1 MEKNPDNK
9 EKNTKVK
16 KKKKT
21 KGKILDRVIIVF
33 LTLALIGG
41 VTIFGILANIVSSVD
56 TKDLPSKIVSKEP
69 SEIYGKRDGKTV
81 SMGEIGGESRENITY
96 EQIPQVTID
105 AFLAIEDSRFYSHN
119 GFDLPR
125 FISSALNNLREG
137 DLSQGGSTLTMQ
149 AIDNYIMKPQEE
161 ADNKNGIYYNS
172 LEKIEN
178 KIKEIYLSMTLE
190 TGMSKEDIITSYLN
204 QINFGQHARGIQKG
218 AEYYFGKNVEDLNL
232 SESAFLAGVINAP
245 NAFNPYNGVV
255 TTTKEDG
262 TTYTINY
269 YKDATERRDAT
280 LYQMYN
286 HGYITEEEYKLA
298 KTTKLAFQLDGGSSS
313 TSDNAY
319 NAIIAQ
325 VAKEVQKATGNDP
338 YTTPMK
344 IYTSIDLD
352 AQEEAEKICS
362 GEGINYLDN
371 KYFQLGFTL
380 LNNQTGEI
388 TAIGPGLNVDYT
400 TGNWKDQAS
409 ELHQPGSSIKPVID
423 YALTFDKLGWSTA
436 HTLNDEAIDMG
447 GGNML
452 RNADG
457 TYKGKVSM
465 EQAVTESLN
474 PPAINSLKALIEEI
488 GTSGVTDYL
497 NAAGFTDTA
506 GNPLKSEDF
515 NLGYGIGGSN
525 MYASTTD
532 MAAAYA
538 AFANGGYYIEP
549 HMVTKIEY
557 KDGSKTETPAY
568 EKVQIMSE
576 QAAYMMSDLLNKAV
590 SGSYSVQGAFLR
602 DLMDSSYT
610 VYGKTGTTNW
620 GVNNYGIDELA
631 MKDNWMIGYT
641 SNYVCATWTGF
652 DITGKEEDAYT
663 AYMTYNDLLNTR
675 TPGTI
680 NHLML
685 KTVSSG
691 SGPIQR
697 PSGLSEITVLKGEY
711 PYKIAPK
718 GTKDAITGLIKTE
731 YVKDLKEATIT
742 PPNSLVSF
750 KVDKVNLNGTDI
762 VFTFGAYPGDAN
774 SDMIKTYGDIVYRVT
789 IKVDGSVVKDETYTT
804 TTGTITGAIPE
815 GKTGTVCGFY
825 QYKNSTDSNAKSN
838 EICTDISATA
848 AISKDTL
855 NTQISTA
862 QALVSTDY
870 TPESWAALQSA
881 LATAN
886 ITQSST
892 TATQQEVDTAAVTL
906 KNAID
911 ALVKATTPEIPDT
924 ETQQPTV

>member
-9 EKNTKVK
+9 VKNNKVK
-16 KKKKT
+16 KKKIS

-41 VTIFGILANIVSSVD
+41 VTIFGVFAKIISSVD

-69 SEIYGKRDGKTV
+69 SEIFGLREGKPV

-161 ADNKNGIYYNS
+161 ADNKNGIYYS
-172 LEKIEN
+172 SMDKIVN
-178 KIKEIYLSMTLE
+178 KIKEIYQSMVLE
-190 TGMSKEDIITSYLN
+190 NDMSKEDIITSYLN

-255 TTTKEDG
+255 TITNEDG
-262 TTYTINY
+262 SSKTTNY

-280 LYQMYN
+280 LYQMFN
-286 HGYITEEEYKLA
+286 HGYITEDEYKLA
-298 KTTKLAFQLDGGSSS
+298 KSTKLAFQLNGGSSS
-313 TSDNAY
+313 SRDNAY
-319 NAIIAQ
+319 NAIVVQ
-325 VAKEVQKATGNDP
+325 VAKEVMKQTGDDP

-352 AQEEAEKICS
+352 AQEQAEAICA
-362 GEGINYLDN
+362 GEGISYMDN

-436 HTLNDEAIDMG
+436 HTLKDEAIDMG
-447 GGNML
+447 SGNML

-457 TYKGKVSM
+457 TYRGEVSM

-474 PPAINSLKALIEEI
+474 PPAIKALKAVIEEI
-488 GTSGVTDYL
+488 GVSGVTDYL
-497 NAAGFTDTA
+497 NASGFTDTL
-506 GNPLKSEDF
+506 GNPLKSDDF

-549 HMVTKIEY
+549 HLVTKIEY
-557 KDGSKTETPAY
+557 KDGSKTESPAY

-590 SGSYSVQGAFLR
+590 SGTYSVQGAFLR

-610 VYGKTGTTNW
+610 AYGKTGTTNW
-620 GVNNYGIDELA
+620 GVNEYGIDELA

-652 DITGKEEDAYT
+652 DITGKEADAST
-663 AYMTYNDLLNTR
+663 AYMTYNDLLSTR

-685 KTVSSG
+685 KSVSNG

-697 PSGLSEITVLKGEY
+697 PSGLSEVTVMKGQY

-718 GTKDAITGLIKTE
+718 GAKDAITGLIKTE

-742 PPNSLVSF
+742 PPDSLVSF
-750 KVDKVNLNGTDI
+750 KVDKVDLNGTDI
-762 VFTFGAYPGDAN
+762 VFTFGAYPGDVN

-789 IKVDGSVVKDETYTT
+789 IKVDGSIVKDETYTST
-804 TTGTITGAIPE
+804 SGTITGAIPE

-825 QYKNSTDSNAKSN
+825 QYKNSTDDKAKSN
-838 EICTDISATA
+838 EICTDISASVA
-848 AISKDTL
+848 VNKDVL
-855 NTQISTA
+855 NTQITVA
-862 QALVSTDY
+862 QALINTDY
-870 TPESWAALQSA
+870 TPESWAAMQSA
-881 LATAN
+881 LASAN
-886 ITQSST
+886 ITQSSS
-892 TATQQEVDTAAVTL
+892 TATQGEVDTAASTL

-911 ALVKATTPEIPDT
+911 ALVRTTPSDDGE
-924 ETQQPTV
+924 QPSPVI

>member
-9 EKNTKVK
+9 VKNNKA

-21 KGKILDRVIIVF
+21 SKGKILDRVIIVF

-41 VTIFGILANIVSSVD
+41 VTIFGVFAKIISSVD
-56 TKDLPSKIVSKEP
+56 TKGLPDKIVSKEP
-69 SEIYGKRDGKTV
+69 SEIFGLREGKPV

-161 ADNKNGIYYNS
+161 ADNKNGIYYS
-172 LEKIEN
+172 SMDKIVN
-178 KIKEIYLSMTLE
+178 KIKEIYQSMVLE
-190 TGMSKEDIITSYLN
+190 NDMSKEDIITSYLN

-255 TTTKEDG
+255 TITNEDG
-262 TTYTINY
+262 SSKTTNY
-269 YKDATERRDAT
+269 YKDATERRDVT
-280 LYQMYN
+280 LYQMFN
-286 HGYITEEEYKLA
+286 HGYITEDEYKLA
-298 KTTKLAFQLDGGSSS
+298 KSTKLAFQLNGGSSS
-313 TSDNAY
+313 SRDNAY
-319 NAIIAQ
+319 NAIVVQ
-325 VAKEVQKATGNDP
+325 VAKEVMKQTGDDP

-352 AQEEAEKICS
+352 AQEQAEAICA
-362 GEGINYLDN
+362 GEGISYMDN

-400 TGNWKDQAS
+400 TGNWKDQAT

-436 HTLNDEAIDMG
+436 HTLKDEAIDMG
-447 GGNML
+447 SGNML

-457 TYKGKVSM
+457 TYRGEVSM

-474 PPAINSLKALIEEI
+474 PPAINALKAVIGEI
-488 GTSGVTDYL
+488 GVSGVTDYL
-497 NAAGFTDTA
+497 NAAGFTDTL
-506 GNPLKSEDF
+506 GNSLQSDDF

-549 HMVTKIEY
+549 HLVTKIEY
-557 KDGSKTETPAY
+557 KDGSKTESPAY

-590 SGSYSVQGAFLR
+590 SGTYSVQGAFLR

-610 VYGKTGTTNW
+610 AYGKTGTSNW
-620 GVNNYGIDELA
+620 GVNEYGIDELA

-652 DITGKEEDAYT
+652 DITGKEADAST
-663 AYMTYNDLLNTR
+663 AYMTYNDLLSTR

-685 KTVSSG
+685 KSVSSG

-697 PSGLSEITVLKGEY
+697 PSGLSEVTVMKGQY

-718 GTKDAITGLIKTE
+718 GAKDAITGLIKTE

-742 PPNSLVSF
+742 PPDSLVNF
-750 KVDKVNLNGTDI
+750 KVDKVDLNGTDI
-762 VFTFGAYPGDAN
+762 VFTFGAYPGDVN

-789 IKVDGSVVKDETYTT
+789 IKVDGSIVKDETYTST
-804 TTGTITGAIPE
+804 SGTITGAIPE

-825 QYKNSTDSNAKSN
+825 QYKNSTDDKAKSN
-838 EICTDISATA
+838 EICTDISASVA
-848 AISKDTL
+848 VNKDVL
-855 NTQISTA
+855 NTQITAA
-862 QALVSTDY
+862 QALINTDY
-870 TPESWAALQSA
+870 TPESWAAMQSA
-881 LATAN
+881 LASAN
-886 ITQSST
+886 ITQSSNI
-892 TATQQEVDTAAVTL
+892 ATQGEVDTAASTL

-911 ALVKATTPEIPDT
+911 ALVKTTPSDDGE
-924 ETQQPTV
+924 QPSPVI